1 MGNSYEKRLAA
12 LEQAM
17 MSIRPT
23 IGVFMPDPEMD
34 PDEFLDELIKEGKL
48 ARTDRHRVLVV
59 RLWSSAEADAH
70 AASERADR
78 DHGKVSEDNAALEGA
93 DIEEVN

>member
-23 IGVFMPDPEMD
+23 IGVFMPDPEMN

-59 RLWSSAEADAH
+59 RFWSSAEADASL
-70 AASERADR
+70 ARERADR
-78 DHGKVSEDNAALEGA
+78 DSWKVAADTAALEAA
-93 DIEEVN
+93 DVEEVN